1 MASNE
6 SVAEQ
11 PWPAAAVKQ
20 IFQKVRFG
28 KNAEVDELLATYGEN
43 FGKEI
48 DDKGNTLLHVA
59 AQNGHKRL
67 AKTFLRIGVGLL
79 SKNHDGRTPAEVAQH
94 FNFKE
99 LGDYL
104 DSKNVFLKPPLESSA
119 ANAAASLPTSPPAAS
134 AKAPNAGKR
143 VCLANKLCQTDVSGD
158 GAGSLLA
165 MDPGVGPE
173 LDASQLRL
181 IGEWE
186 EKLMRADE
194 SWSQKVKEADSARAA
209 AEQDANDA
217 RRKLNELQEDLEA
230 RVDAALEHSKA
241 RQEAVVASARDKVAA
256 ARGEVDTLKGLLDA
270 AKQDAA
276 RYKKEAEEH
285 KEKARLAAYDADK
298 KAAGLAAK
306 VQEAA
311 SNNSANVVTAQ
322 GLAMVIEQSL
332 MRPASRRF
340 CHVSSQH
347 ISAAGDE
354 SDPRAQSRPAKLAD
368 AVRAR
373 RRRRVGRRPPH
384 VRRLWRLGLPR
395 VAAFA
400 ARL

>member
-6 SVAEQ
+6 SEAEQ
-11 PWPAAAVKQ
+11 PWPASAVKQ

-28 KNAEVDELLATYGEN
+28 KHAEVDELLTTYGES

-67 AKTFLRIGVGLL
+67 AKTFLRIGVSLL
-79 SKNHDGRTPAEVAQH
+79 STNQDGRTPAEVAHH

-99 LGDYL
+99 LGSYL
-104 DSKNVFLKPPLESSA
+104 DSKNVFIKPSPESSGA
-119 ANAAASLPTSPPAAS
+119 YVASSVPTSPPAAMPKDS
-134 AKAPNAGKR
+134 KTLNVGKR
-143 VCLANKLCQTDVSGD
+143 VCLANKHCQTDVSGD
-158 GAGSLLA
+158 TAGSLLA

-181 IGEWE
+181 IAEWE

-194 SWSQKVKEADSARAA
+194 SWSQKVKEAETARAA
-209 AEQDANDA
+209 AEQDAKDA
-217 RRKLNELQEDLEA
+217 RQELVELKEDFDA
-230 RVDAALEHSKA
+230 RVDAALEHAKA
-241 RQEAVVASARDKVAA
+241 RQEAAVSQAKDKVAA
-256 ARGEVDTLKGLLDA
+256 ARGEVETLKGLLDA

-298 KAAGLAAK
+298 KVAGLTAK
-306 VQEAA
+306 VQEAS

-322 GLAMVIEQSL
+322 GLAMVSCCISISQKFLKSCFFAGHEGN
-332 MRPASRRF
+332 SR
-340 CHVSSQH
+340 
-347 ISAAGDE
+347 AE
-354 SDPRAQSRPAKLAD
+354 S
-368 AVRAR
+368 
-373 RRRRVGRRPPH
+373 
-384 VRRLWRLGLPR
+384 
-395 VAAFA
+395 
-400 ARL
+400 